1 MYNIL
6 ENIEEMDVQ
15 LLLMST
21 LTITA
26 GKIQTAVDKFLI
38 GDTFSSIFCF
48 TEIKVDSLDF
58 KPVGIKIFSKH
69 RNKKENKGRGS

>member
-15 LLLMST
+15 LLLMNT

-26 GKIQTAVDKFLI
+26 GKVQTVVNKFLI

-48 TEIKVDSLDF
+48 TEIKVDSLGF
-58 KPVGIKIFSKH
+58 KPVSIKIFSKH
-69 RNKKENKGRGS
+69 RNKKEKKAGG